1 MRVGKEQ
8 VSGQRR
14 RNVAE
19 CLTVNVMLCYEFLF
33 NVKYNVA
40 DAWKIENNPSLT
52 SANSI
57 QAFI

>member
-1 MRVGKEQ
+1 M
-8 VSGQRR
+8 SGQRL